1 MKNTIFCLMDDFI
14 MKNTI
19 CSLMTDFIL
28 SKQYMNKHY
37 YNDRVPQ
44 FATDILK
51 QLQTVPDA
59 DVRYCYQFDN
69 KIHVTIGER
78 SLTSASF
85 YITIR
90 DEQECG
96 MYQELC
102 FLPDFDQASAMPL
115 PIVNGF
121 VYDFT
126 CIDCF
131 VSNCYDEIRDILY
144 QYTNTAMLWY
154 ATYRLWF
161 LKDNIKLTGK
171 FNDCAFA
178 KSMAKENDCPDI
190 IITVFL

>member
-1 MKNTIFCLMDDFI
+1 MKKSIQ
-14 MKNTI
+14 
-19 CSLMTDFIL
+19 SLMNHSIL
-28 SKQYMNKHY
+28 SKQYEDKSY
-37 YNDRVPQ
+37 YQDRAPQ
-44 FATDILK
+44 MATDILN
-51 QLQTVPDA
+51 QLQTVHDA
-59 DVRYCYQFDN
+59 DVRYSYTFNN

-121 VYDFT
+121 AYDFT

-131 VSNCYDEIRDILY
+131 VSNCYSEIRDILY

-161 LKDNIKLTGK
+161 LKDNIKLTGN
-171 FNDCAFA
+171 FNDCGFT
-178 KSMAKENDCPDI
+178 KSMARENDCPDI